1 MKKKIRLLEQEI
13 RRILQ
18 ENYPVKYIHKRD
30 YERYNLGEFPNFSA
44 SGNVSG
50 MKKQYYGKDAKLVKC
65 GSYIYNVSS
74 EPEIYDAASHRPV
87 K

>member
-1 MKKKIRLLEQEI
+1 MKKIKLIEQEV

-18 ENYPVKYIHKRD
+18 ENYPVKYISKSD

-74 EPEIYDAASHRPV
+74 EPEIYDDASPRPV